1 MARSD
6 WDIALSSGE
15 TRVVYLPRRALILG
29 VKGHVTVVERV
40 NGIGDAGFSLCI
52 PVRGGESHT
61 LTYGGQVLV
70 RATQVSN
77 LHIVPPQPYF
87 AAWGARCARMF
98 KGLQQT
104 ASAVS
109 RHLHGV

>member
-1 MARSD
+1 M
-6 WDIALSSGE
+6 G
-15 TRVVYLPRRALILG
+15 
-29 VKGHVTVVERV
+29 
-40 NGIGDAGFSLCI
+40 GIGDGGFSLCI
-52 PVRGGESHT
+52 PVRAGESHE

-87 AAWGARCARMF
+87 AVWRARCARMF

-109 RHLHGV
+109 RHLHGA